1 MTTKKEGPDKDD
13 ARAPQAPQSQPAGAQ
28 PGQPKKPFATIEL
41 KATEV
46 VMKDA
51 KPAAASASSVPATGD
66 AKSSA
71 TAPASMTAVPATG
84 NKPADAKARDS
95 KPSDS
100 KPSDSKPS
108 DPKAAVPQ
116 AADPKTPDTGATA
129 SRTGDKT
136 PPAAAKPDT
145 QRRSGGVGSFLSH
158 MAAGIA
164 GGFLAL
170 LGADTVAPQMAQL
183 GLPIGVTGAGPA
195 TAEFQKRLAALEQV
209 PRPTAASVAPD
220 IQQKLAA
227 TEARL
232 AKLDDHGK
240 LLAALTDGQSK
251 LAAEGKAIAD
261 TLAKTSSADEAVARV
276 AKLEDRL
283 ATMAAA
289 ADNNPAAGRV
299 PQLAAIT
306 GKVADL
312 ETTLNN
318 QMSAIRKSVAE
329 QIESRVTVVAESSE
343 AAKSGTVRMDRDV
356 AALKSETS
364 KLGTRMETLKSDGD
378 RLADA
383 MRTVQSEAGGLR
395 SALDGLKGDIEVRLK
410 TLAKPSD
417 VAAAVSPVASK
428 LASLENNLQSV
439 VKSEEDRKAN
449 AERIVLSLELGN
461 LKRVLDRGQKY
472 AAELAE
478 VKKAAGGRVDLA
490 ALDRYK
496 DTGVATIADLAR
508 DFRPVAN
515 AILDAESEP
524 ADASV
529 VDRLLAGAKS
539 VVRVRKVSHT
549 ADDKSA
555 EAIIGRMEQA
565 LKDNRLTDVITE
577 AKQLPP
583 RAIQPAQDWLGKVDA
598 RASVDRALAAVDGQL
613 KTSLAGASAAGQ
625 PAAAQPAAAPAEKPS
640 K

>member
-28 PGQPKKPFATIEL
+28 PGQPKKPFATIDL

-51 KPAAASASSVPATGD
+51 KPAAASASSMPTTGD
-66 AKSSA
+66 AKTSA

-95 KPSDS
+95 KPTDS
-100 KPSDSKPS
+100 KPA
-108 DPKAAVPQ
+108 DPKAAVPK
-116 AADPKTPDTGATA
+116 AADPKTSDTGATA
-129 SRTGDKT
+129 SRTGDNK
-136 PPAAAKPDT
+136 PPHAAAKPDT

-183 GLPIGVTGAGPA
+183 GLPIGVTGTGPA

-232 AKLDDHGK
+232 AKLDDHAK

-261 TLAKTSSADEAVARV
+261 SLAKTSSADEAVARV

-395 SALDGLKGDIEVRLK
+395 SALDGLKGDIDVRLK

-565 LKDNRLTDVITE
+565 LKDNRLTDVVTE

>member
-1 MTTKKEGPDKDD
+1 MTTKKEGPGKDD
-13 ARAPQAPQSQPAGAQ
+13 ARAPQAPQAQPAGAQ

-51 KPAAASASSVPATGD
+51 KPAAGSASSVPAMGD

-71 TAPASMTAVPATG
+71 TATASMTAVPTTG
-84 NKPADAKARDS
+84 AKPADAKAGGS
-95 KPSDS
+95 KPTDS
-100 KPSDSKPS
+100 NPA
-108 DPKAAVPQ
+108 DPKAAVSKG
-116 AADPKTPDTGATA
+116 ADPKSSDAGATA
-129 SRTGDKT
+129 SRTTDTKI

-145 QRRSGGVGSFLSH
+145 PRRSGGVGSFLSH

-170 LGADTVAPQMAQL
+170 LGADTLAPQMAQL
-183 GLPIGVTGAGPA
+183 GLPIKMTGTVPDP
-195 TAEFQKRLAALEQV
+195 AEFQKRLAALEQA

-232 AKLDDHGK
+232 AKLDDHSK
-240 LLAALTDGQSK
+240 LLAALTDGQLK
-251 LAAEGKAIAD
+251 LAADGKAIAD

-276 AKLEDRL
+276 TKLEDRL

-395 SALDGLKGDIEVRLK
+395 SALDGLKGDIEARLK

-428 LASLENNLQSV
+428 LAALENNLQSV

-508 DFRPVAN
+508 DFRTVAN
-515 AILDAESEP
+515 AVLDAESEP

-555 EAIIGRMEQA
+555 EAIVGRMEQA
-565 LKDNRLTDVITE
+565 LRDNRLTDVITE

-583 RAIQPAQDWLGKVDA
+583 RAVQPAQDWLGKVDA

-625 PAAAQPAAAPAEKPS
+625 PAAAQPAAPAEKPS

>member
-13 ARAPQAPQSQPAGAQ
+13 ARPPQAPQSQPAGAQ
-28 PGQPKKPFATIEL
+28 PGQPKKPFATIDL

-95 KPSDS
+95 KPTDS
-100 KPSDSKPS
+100 KPA
-108 DPKAAVPQ
+108 DPKAATLQ
-116 AADPKTPDTGATA
+116 AADPKTSDTGATA

-183 GLPIGVTGAGPA
+183 GLPIGVTGTGPA

-240 LLAALTDGQSK
+240 LLAALTDGQLK
-251 LAAEGKAIAD
+251 LAADGKAIAD

-395 SALDGLKGDIEVRLK
+395 SALDGLKGDIDVRLK

-565 LKDNRLTDVITE
+565 LKDNRLTDVVTE